1 VQGEQFLG
9 SAEWAGLAM
18 GQGSSIKRLFD
29 TRPVAAP
36 LHCAA
41 QQEQAFVHPPLCS
54 AGLWLATPGT
64 A

>member
-1 VQGEQFLG
+1 VEK
-9 SAEWAGLAM
+9 WAGLAM

-29 TRPVAAP
+29 IRPVAAP

-41 QQEQAFVHPPLCS
+41 QQEEGFVHPPLCR
-54 AGLWLATPGT
+54 AGPWLPSPGT